1 MATTPQRRHLPSLRG
16 LNQRI
21 PYVPIDVLTRVQTK
35 PRSGE
40 IAMPTPPPSSV
51 VAWGW
56 YVDGIRQPVEDLG
69 AAARLACAGDGF
81 VWLGLKDP
89 QPEDLDKLAEQFD
102 LHPLAI
108 EDAAHGHTRSKLEMF
123 GDDLFMVISTVA
135 YVEHEE
141 LTDTSEIVSTGQV
154 MVFLGPHFVITV
166 RHGEHA
172 QLSEL
177 RRSLEADP
185 ERLAQGPAM
194 VLYCIADKIIDDYL
208 AVVGEFETDVDE
220 VEERVFS
227 RGGSH
232 EVDQVYQLKREL
244 IEFKRSVNPLGPP
257 LLRLAT
263 RDLPVISD
271 DTRAYFREL
280 ADHHT
285 EAREAIASFDEV
297 LSSILQAGL
306 ARASVADNE
315 DMRKISAWV
324 AIVAVPTMVAGIYGM
339 NFDYMPELK
348 WHFGYF
354 GVLALIGLIMVGLF
368 INFKRN
374 KWL

>member
-1 MATTPQRRHLPSLRG
+1 MRPHGMRRRPCRIAPQRRHLPSLRG
-16 LNQRI
+16 LNQSHSVRSHRR
-21 PYVPIDVLTRVQTK
+21 TR
-35 PRSGE
+35 PRSRPSHGHRAA
-40 IAMPTPPPSSV
+40 IPTPPPSSV

-56 YVDGIRQPVEDLG
+56 YVDGVRQPLEDLG
-69 AAARLACAGDGF
+69 VAARLACGGDGF

-89 QPEDLDKLAEQFD
+89 QPEDLDELAEQFD

-177 RRSLEADP
+177 RRSLESTRSGWPRARP
-185 ERLAQGPAM
+185 WCSTASPTRSSTTTSRWSASSRP
-194 VLYCIADKIIDDYL
+194 
-208 AVVGEFETDVDE
+208 TSTRSRT
-220 VEERVFS
+220 RVFS

-263 RDLPVISD
+263 RDLPVIPEE
-271 DTRAYFREL
+271 TRAYFREL

-339 NFDYMPELK
+339 NFDNMPEL
-348 WHFGYF
+348 H
-354 GVLALIGLIMVGLF
+354 LALRLL
-368 INFKRN
+368 RRPRP
-374 KWL
+374 

>member
-1 MATTPQRRHLPSLRG
+1 
-16 LNQRI
+16 
-21 PYVPIDVLTRVQTK
+21 
-35 PRSGE
+35 
-40 IAMPTPPPSSV
+40 V
-51 VAWGW
+51 V
-56 YVDGIRQPVEDLG
+56 
-69 AAARLACAGDGF
+69 
-81 VWLGLKDP
+81 
-89 QPEDLDKLAEQFD
+89 
-102 LHPLAI
+102 
-108 EDAAHGHTRSKLEMF
+108 
-123 GDDLFMVISTVA
+123 
-135 YVEHEE
+135 
-141 LTDTSEIVSTGQV
+141 
-154 MVFLGPHFVITV
+154 
-166 RHGEHA
+166 
-172 QLSEL
+172 
-177 RRSLEADP
+177 
-185 ERLAQGPAM
+185 
-194 VLYCIADKIIDDYL
+194 
-208 AVVGEFETDVDE
+208 
-220 VEERVFS
+220 S

-374 KWL
+374 RWL